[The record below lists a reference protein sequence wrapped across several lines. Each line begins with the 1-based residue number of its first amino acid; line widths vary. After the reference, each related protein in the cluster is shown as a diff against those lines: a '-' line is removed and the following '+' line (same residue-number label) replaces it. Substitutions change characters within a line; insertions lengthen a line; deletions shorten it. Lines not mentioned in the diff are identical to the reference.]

1 MINCSNIFV
10 RSYSDFRITLK
21 WKRANKTETTNER
34 KKSDF
39 IGLSNGYKRSWLW
52 LVKRTLGWKK
62 FMSENLLKINRYFA
76 LKSYCNTSGQ
86 SNNAFS
92 ISGFSLA
99 GKRRGHVLVFSSR
112 ADKTN
117 EWPLTET
124 VFQGHTKIAQKIFF
138 VWAVAA
144 DLYGWP
150 LQWRSEL
157 RRTSMGKAYKSKNMK
172 KSMNILIRLA
182 EVCVILVYVPSSDW
196 AQ

>member
-1 MINCSNIFV
+1 MPFLYQGFLW
-10 RSYSDFRITLK
+10 R
-21 WKRANKTETTNER
+21 ENEEAMFW
-34 KKSDF
+34 SF
-39 IGLSNGYKRSWLW
+39 HPL
-52 LVKRTLGWKK
+52 
-62 FMSENLLKINRYFA
+62 
-76 LKSYCNTSGQ
+76 
-86 SNNAFS
+86 
-92 ISGFSLA
+92 
-99 GKRRGHVLVFSSR
+99 

-182 EVCVILVYVPSSDW
+182 EVGNI
-196 AQ
+196 